1 MRNARMMALVM
12 VFIQSLYSVPC
23 FGGGVERT
31 LSGKVKK
38 VIDGDS
44 LILQQGKR
52 NYEIRLWGID
62 CPEYG
67 QPYGASARK
76 MSRALLLSKN
86 ALVRVKNRDSYGR
99 YVGVVYL
106 GNFNVNEE
114 LVRQGVAWVYNHY
127 CREPICNDWNSLQEQ
142 ARLEKRGLWN
152 EKKQVAPWKWRW
164 DNH

>member
-1 MRNARMMALVM
+1 MMLTALVIILLIKY
-12 VFIQSLYSVPC
+12 VTC
-23 FGGGVERT
+23 FGRDVEMT
-31 LSGKVKK
+31 LSGKVEK

-44 LILQQGKR
+44 LILREGKR

-67 QPYGASARK
+67 QSYGANARRL
-76 MSRALLLSKN
+76 SRTLLLSKK
-86 ALVRVKNRDSYGR
+86 VHVKVKNRDNYGR

-114 LVRQGVAWVYNHY
+114 LVRQGAAWVYSHY
-127 CREPICNDWNSLQEQ
+127 CHESICNDWKLLQEQ
-142 ARLEKRGLWN
+142 ARLDKRGLWKV
-152 EKKQVAPWKWRW
+152 KKQVAPWKWRR